1 MARQYIRA
9 TAPIPLVKHRLLL
22 VLAALIWL
30 AQPAAA
36 QTPTRPLAPVAPPT
50 EQSEIARLI
59 QSKELIAALQRAD
72 AFLLKNPR
80 DAQVR
85 FLRGVILSEQGKA
98 AEAIGVFET
107 LTQDF
112 PELPEPYNNLAVL
125 HASQGRYEPARV
137 LLERAIEAQPGYVT
151 AHENLGD
158 LHVALAAQAYQKAG
172 KLDPNNRTVQ
182 AKLALAREIGTK
194 VKAVK

>member
-1 MARQYIRA
+1 MARQYIRG
-9 TAPIPLVKHRLLL
+9 TAPIPLVKHRLSL
-22 VLAALIWL
+22 VLAALVWL

-36 QTPTRPLAPVAPPT
+36 QTQTRPLAPVAPPT

-98 AEAIGVFET
+98 ADAIGVFET

-125 HASQGRYEPARV
+125 YASQGRYEPARV
-137 LLERAIEAQPGYVT
+137 LLERAIEAQPGYIT

-158 LHVALAAQAYQKAG
+158 LHVALATQAYQKAG

-182 AKLALAREIGTK
+182 AKLTLAREIGTK
-194 VKAVK
+194 LTAVK